1 MKAYT
6 VYPAMTVLV
15 YKMFCDCY
23 CSFIQKTSESQHD
36 SKRENLDGITTVT
49 LVHVISKQTVNM
61 NLIMI
66 FRPLLFFSS
75 IME

>member
-23 CSFIQKTSESQHD
+23 CSFIQKASESQHD
-36 SKRENLDGITTVT
+36 GNQQITH
-49 LVHVISKQTVNM
+49 L
-61 NLIMI
+61 
-66 FRPLLFFSS
+66 
-75 IME
+75 